1 MDIATFTHIAPLLP
15 PDQAVLMRGPT
26 GVGKS
31 AMARAVA
38 DKLGLPMI
46 DVRTAVMDEGTMG
59 GIPNL
64 EAIKDTGVAHNAM
77 YGWFVRG
84 CKEPVVIFLDEI
96 NRAMLPVLQGAFQLV
111 LDREM
116 GNGPDGMPYKLHP
129 ETRILAAGNFGAEYE
144 SEDLDP
150 AMQRRFMVVDLKP
163 TVEDWLDWSKGRID
177 DVIREFIRQHP
188 VHLRVDP
195 STVEPGTI
203 CPNPAVW
210 DRVSKCLTHAGMAPH
225 KWAGSDAP
233 RGAYSI
239 ALGLV
244 GPEAAIALVD
254 FAKNFETNIKVE
266 DILDSW
272 EDVKE
277 KVAEMPADRRF
288 ALTDSVKEWVTEN
301 TLTTTQA
308 TNLGAWAE
316 TLGGEELVNLWTK
329 ISQCGNLDNIK
340 AVHGHIGKQVV
351 AAVQKARAATK

>member
-1 MDIATFTHIAPLLP
+1 MDIATFIHIAPLLP

-163 TVEDWLDWSKGRID
+163 TTEDWLDWSKGKID
-177 DVIREFIRQHP
+177 EVIREFIRQHP

-210 DRVSKCLTHAGMAPH
+210 ARVNKCLTHAGMAPS
-225 KWAGSDAP
+225 KWAGDAP

-244 GPEAAIALVD
+244 GPEASIALVD
-254 FAKNFETNIKVE
+254 FAKNYETNITVE
-266 DILDSW
+266 DILGNW
-272 EDVKE
+272 EDVKD
-277 KVAEMPADRRF
+277 KVADMASDRRF
-288 ALTDSVKEWVTEN
+288 ALTDSVKEWVAEN
-301 TLTTTQA
+301 TLTTSQA

>member
-1 MDIATFTHIAPLLP
+1 MDMKTFIHIAPLLP
-15 PDQAVLMRGPT
+15 ADQAVLMRGPT
-26 GVGKS
+26 GIGKS
-31 AMARAVA
+31 AMAKAIA
-38 DKLGLPMI
+38 QKLDIPMI

-64 EAIKDTGVAHNAM
+64 KAIEETGVAHNSM

-84 CKEPVVIFLDEI
+84 CKEPVLIFLDEI

-129 ETRILAAGNFGAEYE
+129 GTRILAAGNFGAEYE

-163 TVEDWLDWSKGRID
+163 STEDWLEWSKGKID
-177 DVIREFIRQHP
+177 DVIREFIRNHP

-195 STVEPGTI
+195 SSVEPGTI

-210 DRVSKCLTHAGMAPH
+210 DRVSVCLTHAGMAPRI
-225 KWAGSDAP
+225 WAGGDAP
-233 RGAYSI
+233 LGAYSI
-239 ALGLV
+239 AMGLV

-254 FAKNFETNIKVE
+254 FTKNFHANISVE
-266 DILDSW
+266 DVLNRW
-272 EDVKE
+272 EDISGK
-277 KVAEMPADRRF
+277 AISMPTDARF
-288 ALTDSVKEWVTEN
+288 ALADSVKEWVTEHK
-301 TLTTTQA
+301 LTKEQA
-308 TNLGAWAE
+308 ANLGSWAE

-329 ISQCGNLDNIK
+329 VSQCGNLDNIK
-340 AVHGHIGKQVV
+340 AVHGRIGKAVV
-351 AAVQKARAATK
+351 ASVQKARAAT

>member
-15 PDQAVLMRGPT
+15 ADQAVLMRGPT

-31 AMARAVA
+31 AMAKAVA
-38 DKLGLPMI
+38 TSLGLPMI

-64 EAIKDTGVAHNAM
+64 EAIKETGVAHNAM

-84 CKEPVVIFLDEI
+84 CQEPVVLFLDEI

-150 AMQRRFMVVDLKP
+150 AMQRRFLVVDLKP
-163 TVEDWLDWSKGRID
+163 TTEDWLDWSKGKID

-195 STVEPGTI
+195 SSAEPGTI

-210 DRVSKCLTHAGMAPH
+210 DRVSRCLVHAGMAPS
-225 KWAGSDAP
+225 KWAGSEAP

-239 ALGLV
+239 AMGLV
-244 GPEAAIALVD
+244 GAEASIALID
-254 FAKNFETNIKVE
+254 FTKNYEMNISAE
-266 DILDSW
+266 DILNRYGDI
-272 EDVKE
+272 EE
-277 KVAEMPADRRF
+277 KAKAMSTDRRF
-288 ALTDSVKEWVTEN
+288 ALVDSLKEWVTEN
-301 TLTTTQA
+301 ELTGEQA
-308 TNLGAWAE
+308 ANLADWAKN
-316 TLGGEELVNLWTK
+316 LSGEELVNLWTK
-329 ISQCGNLDNIK
+329 VSQCGNLENIK
-340 AVHGHIGKQVV
+340 HVHGHIGQNVV
-351 AAVQKARAATK
+351 AAVQKARSAQS